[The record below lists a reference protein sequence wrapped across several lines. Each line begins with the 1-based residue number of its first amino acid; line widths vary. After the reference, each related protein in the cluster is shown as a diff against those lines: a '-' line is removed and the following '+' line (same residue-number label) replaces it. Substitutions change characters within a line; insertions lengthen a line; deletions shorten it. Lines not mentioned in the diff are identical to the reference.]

1 MVLPASSS
9 FTTSTGSTISVRT
22 GGNGSHPIFAIGGIS
37 SLSFGETPIRT
48 ALEEAER
55 NGARWVLMDIA
66 GSGASRADAAVT
78 MDSWLADVEDVFRE
92 FVAEPAS
99 WTAASMGAW
108 LMMLAHR
115 RHPQWARDLCALA
128 PVFDWDRL
136 YLAPGLQDGRL
147 RWQGG
152 AIVDASGVALAR
164 RELIDS
170 MPRHHILEEP
180 FALAAPAHVI
190 AGLRDP
196 VAPIDATRGFVEL
209 AHGASCTGEI
219 IPDGDHGVA
228 KLRPP
233 AVVSRYEAWIRQ
245 RLAPARAS
253 PASP

>member
-1 MVLPASSS
+1 MVLPASST
-9 FTTSTGSTISVRT
+9 FTTTTGASIAVRT
-22 GGNGSHPIFAIGGIS
+22 GGTGSHAIFAIGGIS

-48 ALEEAER
+48 VLEEAGR

-66 GSGASRADAAVT
+66 GSGASRAAAVT

-92 FVAEPAS
+92 FVTAPAS

-115 RHPQWARDLCALA
+115 RHPEWARDLCALA

-136 YLAPGLQDGRL
+136 YLAPGLEDGRL
-147 RWQGG
+147 RWQGD
-152 AIVDASGVALAR
+152 AIVDASGIALAR
-164 RELIDS
+164 RALLDS
-170 MPRHHILEEP
+170 MPAHHILGEP

-196 VAPIDATRGFVEL
+196 VAPVDATRRFVEL
-209 AHGASCTGEI
+209 SCGASCTAEI
-219 IPDGDHGVA
+219 IADGDHGVA

-233 AVVSRYEAWIRQ
+233 AVISRYQAWIRQ
-245 RLAPARAS
+245 RLAPAPAS